1 MMTKRFDT
9 DRNTALVEQLNAF
22 AEARG
27 HTLLEL
33 AFSWLLAQ
41 PSVTSVLAG
50 ATRPEQVRQNAAA
63 VDWELSAE
71 ELRDLDGITGAV

>member
-1 MMTKRFDT
+1 MSNRFLT
-9 DRNTALVEQLNAF
+9 GRNTALVEQLNAF
-22 AEARG
+22 AQTRG

-41 PSVTSVLAG
+41 PCVTSVLAG

-63 VDWELSAE
+63 VEWSLSAE
-71 ELRDLDGITGAV
+71 ELRELDGLTRIPA